1 MYSLRACLDVL
12 RQLGFSQI
20 LVYAAFV
27 PAFVRPSET
36 HHAAH
41 FVIVRLHG
49 CRRRHPASTCHGTAN
64 ENFTLKHHFW
74 TIGRLTLLEARRNR
88 LLWIAGL
95 VVLAGFALAQFLAQ
109 VALTETQP
117 IRITVLAALFRLA
130 AAFMIAN
137 FVVASAQRDF
147 ADKGVELTLALPV
160 ARASFCLGKLL
171 GFALCAAALAAL
183 FAAALWLGP
192 GAEPARAALWGAA
205 LAAELAIVAAMGLFC
220 AFTLASSTGAIAA
233 VVGFY
238 LLARSVGAMQ
248 VIAASPLAE
257 ENGALHTVINQL
269 VGALSL
275 LLPRL
280 DLFAR
285 SEWLTGTAP
294 SGGELAIVFGQA
306 VLYLALLAAASL
318 FDFYR
323 REL

>member
-1 MYSLRACLDVL
+1 V
-12 RQLGFSQI
+12 
-20 LVYAAFV
+20 
-27 PAFVRPSET
+27 
-36 HHAAH
+36 H
-41 FVIVRLHG
+41 FVIVLVPVRLHA
-49 CRRRHPASTCHGTAN
+49 CWRQYPASTCRSTAS
-64 ENFTLKHHFW
+64 ENFTLKHHLW
-74 TIGRLTLLEARRNR
+74 AIARLTLLEARRNR
-88 LLWIAGL
+88 LLWLAGL

-130 AAFMIAN
+130 AAFMLAN

-220 AFTLASSTGAIAA
+220 ALTLASSTGAFAA

-238 LLARSVGAMQ
+238 LMARSVGAMQ
-248 VIAASPLAE
+248 VIATSPLTD
-257 ENGALHTVINQL
+257 ENSAMHAVINPL
-269 VGALSL
+269 VDALSL

-285 SEWLTGTAP
+285 SEWLTGAAP
-294 SGGELAIVFGQA
+294 SGGELAIVFAQA
-306 VLYLALLAAASL
+306 ALYLVLLAAATL